1 MILRPPQATCRIRV
15 FKAGLLSAMGHDLEL
30 DLPSFQ
36 VEIEGDRVEGRFDG
50 RSLTVRGAL
59 QGGRLDERALSEK
72 DKREILDN
80 LRKTVFKAH
89 RPGEIRFEGQLDED
103 DGEQLEGQ
111 GTLHIPP
118 RQAPLAFRA
127 TRTGERVEAILRLD
141 QTRWGIEPFKAP
153 LGVLKIQPEL
163 EVWLGLPLPRAR

>member
-36 VEIEGDRVEGRFDG
+36 LEIDGDRVEGRFDA
-50 RSLTVRGAL
+50 RSLAVRGAL

-80 LRKTVFKAH
+80 LRKSVFKAH

-118 RQAPLAFRA
+118 RQSPLRFRA
-127 TRTGERVEAILRLD
+127 TRSGERVEAVLRLD

-163 EVWLGLPLPRAR
+163 EVWLSLPLPRAR